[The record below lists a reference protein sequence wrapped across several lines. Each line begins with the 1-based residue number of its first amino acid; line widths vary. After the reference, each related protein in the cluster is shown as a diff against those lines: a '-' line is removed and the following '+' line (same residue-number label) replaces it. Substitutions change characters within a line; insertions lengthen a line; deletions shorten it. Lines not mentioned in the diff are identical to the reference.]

1 MLPESRQIIYA
12 GINYHLLPVPAI
24 RQETNLDFQRA
35 ILDLGVD
42 VTGGSIRDNQIV
54 IERQP
59 PTPLQVRLIALAQDP
74 QVGQILI
81 VAPAMNRPLCQF
93 INEGEAILTAFQQ
106 AFQARRQ
113 ILRCDLTLR
122 CLYQATGTHAFA
134 ELWEERLHQS
144 KDSLNK
150 LGSRVLGGGLRFVI
164 PPETDEPKSPQIE
177 LKIESYLRNTK
188 MVFVEVQFLWPQP
201 APPGELFGMG
211 QRLDMANR
219 YIENQVHSFLME
231 DNG

>member
-12 GINYHLLPVPAI
+12 GINYHILPVPPI
-24 RQETNLDFQRA
+24 GQKTNLDFQRA

-42 VTGGSIRDNQIV
+42 ITGGAVQENQIV

-59 PTPLQVRLIALAQDP
+59 PTPLQVRLISLAQGP

-81 VAPAMNRPLCQF
+81 VAPAMNRPFRQF
-93 INEGEAILTAFQQ
+93 INEGEAVLAAFQQ
-106 AFQARRQ
+106 TFQANRQ
-113 ILRCDLTLR
+113 ILRSDLTLR
-122 CLYQATGTHAFA
+122 CLYQATGVHAFA

-144 KDSLNK
+144 KNSLNK
-150 LGSRVLGGGLRFVI
+150 LGPRVLGGGLRFVI
-164 PPETDEPKSPQIE
+164 PPAQDDPEAAQIE

-188 MVFVEVQFLWPQP
+188 MIFVEVQFLWPQP
-201 APPGELFGMG
+201 APLGAAFNMA
-211 QRLDMANR
+211 QRLTLANN

-231 DNG
+231 DN